1 MKNAFDLSVNSKL
14 GEELQKAHQLSKG
27 ATKNVQKK
35 RAQGIEPMRINLKR
49 SGNLDPRLFTSELP
63 NKIKQG

>member
-1 MKNAFDLSVNSKL
+1 MKNAFDLSANSKL
-14 GEELQKAHQLSKG
+14 IEELKKSQRLSSG